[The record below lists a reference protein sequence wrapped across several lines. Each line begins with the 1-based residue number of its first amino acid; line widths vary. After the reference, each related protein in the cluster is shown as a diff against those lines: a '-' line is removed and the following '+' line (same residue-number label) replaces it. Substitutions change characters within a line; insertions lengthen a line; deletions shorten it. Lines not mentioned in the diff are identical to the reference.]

1 MGSLGQIQSLRETV
15 HPPIFPSRGI
25 HTTHSIDNGKMENFL
40 LSHGLPALF
49 LLSFLA
55 ATLLP
60 LGSEWLL
67 VALILQE
74 LPATQVVAVATLG
87 NVLGAFITYGI
98 AIWGSDLIMEKLLR
112 VDKRQ
117 TARAME
123 LYQRYGAYSLL
134 FAWLP
139 IIGDPLCLAAGILRL
154 QPLLF
159 LFLVFLGKLGRYSLI
174 AMLTE
179 MHI

>member
-1 MGSLGQIQSLRETV
+1 
-15 HPPIFPSRGI
+15 
-25 HTTHSIDNGKMENFL
+25 MENL
-40 LSHGLPALF
+40 LLDHGLPALF
-49 LLSFLA
+49 LLSLFA

-67 VALILQE
+67 VALILQG
-74 LPATQVVAVATLG
+74 LPSTQVVGIATLG

-98 AIWGSDLIMEKLLR
+98 GIWGSGFFMRKFLR
-112 VDKRQ
+112 VDKKQ

-123 LYQRYGAYSLL
+123 LYQRYGAVSLL

-139 IIGDPLCLAAGILRL
+139 IVGDPLCLAAGILRL

-159 LFLVFLGKLGRYSLI
+159 LFLVFLGKLGRYTFI
-174 AMLTE
+174 AILTD
-179 MHI
+179 MHL

>member
-1 MGSLGQIQSLRETV
+1 MET
-15 HPPIFPSRGI
+15 F
-25 HTTHSIDNGKMENFL
+25 F
-40 LSHGLPALF
+40 LSHGLSALF
-49 LLSFLA
+49 LLSLLA

-67 VALILQE
+67 VALILQG

-87 NVLGAFITYGI
+87 NVLGSFVTYGLG
-98 AIWGSDLIMEKLLR
+98 IWGSGFFLKRLLR
-112 VDKRQ
+112 VDKKH

-123 LYQRYGAYSLL
+123 LYQRYGAISLL

-154 QPLLF
+154 QPLFF
-159 LFLVFLGKLGRYSLI
+159 LFLVFIGKLGRYVFI
-174 AMLTE
+174 AMLAD

>member
-1 MGSLGQIQSLRETV
+1 
-15 HPPIFPSRGI
+15 
-25 HTTHSIDNGKMENFL
+25 MESFL
-40 LSHGLPALF
+40 LDHGLPALF
-49 LLSFLA
+49 FLSLLA

-67 VALILQE
+67 VALILQGF
-74 LPATQVVAVATLG
+74 PATQVVGVATLG

-98 AIWGSDLIMEKLLR
+98 GIWGSQFFMTKLLR
-112 VDKRQ
+112 IDKRQ
-117 TARAME
+117 ATRAME
-123 LYQRYGAYSLL
+123 LYQRYGAISLL

-159 LFLVFLGKLGRYSLI
+159 LFLVFLGKIGRYTLI
-174 AMLTE
+174 AMLAGTR
-179 MHI
+179 I

>member
-1 MGSLGQIQSLRETV
+1 
-15 HPPIFPSRGI
+15 
-25 HTTHSIDNGKMENFL
+25 MENL
-40 LSHGLPALF
+40 LLDHGLPALF
-49 LLSFLA
+49 LLSLLA

-67 VALILQE
+67 VALILQG
-74 LPATQVVAVATLG
+74 LPSTQVVAVATLG

-98 AIWGSDLIMEKLLR
+98 GIWGSEFFMKKLLR
-112 VDKRQ
+112 VDKEQ

-123 LYQRYGAYSLL
+123 VYQRYGAVSLL

-139 IIGDPLCLAAGILRL
+139 IIGDPLCIAAGILRL

-159 LFLVFLGKLGRYSLI
+159 LFLVFLGKIGRYAFV
-174 AMLTE
+174 AMLTD

>member
-1 MGSLGQIQSLRETV
+1 MG
-15 HPPIFPSRGI
+15 
-25 HTTHSIDNGKMENFL
+25 NFL
-40 LSHGLPALF
+40 LNQGLPALF
-49 LLSFLA
+49 LLSLLA

-67 VALILQE
+67 VALILQG
-74 LPATQVVAVATLG
+74 LPSTQVVAVATLG

-98 AIWGSDLIMEKLLR
+98 GIWGSEFFMKKLLR
-112 VDKRQ
+112 VDKKQ

-123 LYQRYGAYSLL
+123 VYQRYGAVSLL

-159 LFLVFLGKLGRYSLI
+159 LFLVFLGKIGRYAFI
-174 AMLTE
+174 AMLAG

>member
-1 MGSLGQIQSLRETV
+1 
-15 HPPIFPSRGI
+15 
-25 HTTHSIDNGKMENFL
+25 MENIIL
-40 LSHGLPALF
+40 DHGLLALF
-49 LLSFLA
+49 LLSLLA

-67 VALILQE
+67 ISLILQDV
-74 LPATQVVAVATLG
+74 PAPQVVAVATLG

-98 AIWGSDLIMEKLLR
+98 GVWGSGFFMRKFLR
-112 VDKRQ
+112 VDEKQ

-123 LYQRYGAYSLL
+123 LYQRYGPVSLF

-139 IIGDPLCLAAGILRL
+139 IVGDPLCLVAGILRL

-159 LFLVFLGKLGRYSLI
+159 FFPVFVGKFGRYAFI
-174 AMLTE
+174 AIVTYA
-179 MHI
+179 HI

>member
-1 MGSLGQIQSLRETV
+1 MEISLL
-15 HPPIFPSRGI
+15 
-25 HTTHSIDNGKMENFL
+25 N
-40 LSHGLPALF
+40 HGLPALF
-49 LLSFLA
+49 LLSLLA

-67 VALILQE
+67 VALILQGF
-74 LPATQVVAVATLG
+74 PAAQVVAVATLG
-87 NVLGAFITYGI
+87 NVSGAFITYCIG
-98 AIWGSDLIMEKLLR
+98 IWGADFFMQKLLR
-112 VDKRQ
+112 VNKKQ

-123 LYQRYGAYSLL
+123 LYQRYGAVSLL

-159 LFLVFLGKLGRYSLI
+159 LCLVFFGKFGRYAFI
-174 AMLTE
+174 AMLTDI
-179 MHI
+179 HI

>member
-1 MGSLGQIQSLRETV
+1 MET
-15 HPPIFPSRGI
+15 ILQ
-25 HTTHSIDNGKMENFL
+25 N
-40 LSHGLPALF
+40 HGLPALF

-67 VALILQE
+67 ASLIIQGF
-74 LPATQVVAVATLG
+74 PPTQVVTIATLG

-98 AIWGSDLIMEKLLR
+98 GIWGSTFFMEKLLR
-112 VDKRQ
+112 IDGRQ
-117 TARAME
+117 TTRAME
-123 LYQRYGAYSLL
+123 LYQRYGAVSLL

-154 QPLLF
+154 QPMLF
-159 LFLVFLGKLGRYSLI
+159 LVLVFLGKLGRYTLI
-174 AMLTE
+174 AVLTVQV
-179 MHI
+179 

>member
-1 MGSLGQIQSLRETV
+1 
-15 HPPIFPSRGI
+15 
-25 HTTHSIDNGKMENFL
+25 MENL
-40 LSHGLPALF
+40 LLDHGLPALL
-49 LLSFLA
+49 LLSLLA

-67 VALILQE
+67 VALILQG
-74 LPATQVVAVATLG
+74 LPSTQVVAVATLG

-98 AIWGSDLIMEKLLR
+98 GIWGSEFFMKKLLR
-112 VDKRQ
+112 VDKKQ

-123 LYQRYGAYSLL
+123 VYQRYGAVSLL

-159 LFLVFLGKLGRYSLI
+159 LFLVFLGKIGRYAFI
-174 AMLTE
+174 AMLTD

>member
-1 MGSLGQIQSLRETV
+1 
-15 HPPIFPSRGI
+15 
-25 HTTHSIDNGKMENFL
+25 MENIL
-40 LSHGLPALF
+40 LDHGLLALF
-49 LLSFLA
+49 LLSLLA

-67 VALILQE
+67 ISLILQDV
-74 LPATQVVAVATLG
+74 PAPQVVAVATLG

-98 AIWGSDLIMEKLLR
+98 GVWGSGFFMRKFLR
-112 VDKRQ
+112 VDEKQ

-123 LYQRYGAYSLL
+123 LYQRYGPVSLF

-139 IIGDPLCLAAGILRL
+139 IVGDPLCLVAGILRL

-159 LFLVFLGKLGRYSLI
+159 FFPVFVGKFGRYAFI
-174 AMLTE
+174 AIATAAY
-179 MHI
+179 I

>member
-1 MGSLGQIQSLRETV
+1 
-15 HPPIFPSRGI
+15 
-25 HTTHSIDNGKMENFL
+25 MENFL
-40 LSHGLPALF
+40 LDNGLPALF
-49 LLSFLA
+49 LLSLLA

-67 VALILQE
+67 VALILQG
-74 LPATQVVAVATLG
+74 LPLTQVIAVATFG

-98 AIWGSDLIMEKLLR
+98 GLWGSELFMRKLLR
-112 VDKRQ
+112 VDKKQ

-123 LYQRYGAYSLL
+123 LYQRYGAISLL

-159 LFLVFLGKLGRYSLI
+159 LFLVFLGKLSRYILI
-174 AMLTE
+174 AMVAD